1 MPSIIQDAIT
11 SLLGG
16 DTSDDWQ
23 GQLRPSSFRGVP
35 FAIVAEEGS
44 HGRRQAVHEYPYRDT
59 AWIEDIGRATRR
71 FVIRGF
77 LIQNSQVYGGGD
89 AITQRQSL
97 IEACEQKGSGTL
109 VHPTLGELTVSIPE
123 NGLRISG
130 SMENGRVFE
139 FTLMAIESGLKVFAV
154 TGSTV
159 AGATVKTNYLKLVS
173 TAVLSTIARVK
184 SEIRGVTQAINTI
197 RGTVT
202 FWTNMVDST
211 ISQVTNL
218 SNVLNSTFGNT
229 RYGRY
234 SKGSVGGTLVH
245 PTLGELTVSI
255 PENGLRISGSMENG
269 RVFEFTLMAIESG
282 LKVFAVTGSTV
293 AGATVKTNYLKLV
306 STAVLSTIARVKSE
320 IRGVTQAI
328 NTIRGTVTFWTN
340 MVDSTIS
347 QVTNLSNVLNSTFG
361 NTRYGRYS
369 KGSVGGSSS
378 AVAGKSSVADVDDE
392 RALADK
398 VTAQSVMDRK
408 NVTDRSSQLS
418 SSNTPDEFVQGVADV
433 VNAILNSAGSVNDRI
448 TALEKLA
455 NSISTEYQQSDSSK
469 AVSATMNTLIVV
481 LCTGA
486 MTSAAADSRP
496 ASTDEAEELT
506 QRVSVQLDT
515 ALVLAG
521 DRADDDMYNALLAV
535 RSAFLS
541 TMSERASGL
550 SELLQ
555 VTTAQPLPALTLA
568 NRLYQDATRADEL
581 VQEARVPHPAF
592 MPTTMKVLRQ

>member
-1 MPSIIQDAIT
+1 M
-11 SLLGG
+11 
-16 DTSDDWQ
+16 
-23 GQLRPSSFRGVP
+23 
-35 FAIVAEEGS
+35 
-44 HGRRQAVHEYPYRDT
+44 
-59 AWIEDIGRATRR
+59 
-71 FVIRGF
+71 
-77 LIQNSQVYGGGD
+77 IQNSQVYGGGD

-97 IEACEQKGSGTL
+97 IEACEQKGS
-109 VHPTLGELTVSIPE
+109 
-123 NGLRISG
+123 
-130 SMENGRVFE
+130 
-139 FTLMAIESGLKVFAV
+139 
-154 TGSTV
+154 
-159 AGATVKTNYLKLVS
+159 
-173 TAVLSTIARVK
+173 
-184 SEIRGVTQAINTI
+184 
-197 RGTVT
+197 
-202 FWTNMVDST
+202 
-211 ISQVTNL
+211 
-218 SNVLNSTFGNT
+218 
-229 RYGRY
+229 
-234 SKGSVGGTLVH
+234 GTLVH

-469 AVSATMNTLIVV
+469 AISATMNTLIVV